1 MLMSVI
7 QNESILETLF
17 DETWEELVTPNF
29 KQLETQDVAI
39 LDQYVGEI
47 AQQRFE
53 DMCQ

>member
-1 MLMSVI
+1 MSVI

-29 KQLETQDVAI
+29 KQLQSQDVAI
-39 LDQYVGEI
+39 LEEYVGSI

-53 DMCQ
+53 DMSQ